1 MSQVIVLTQDQLN
14 EMLENVVSKV
24 ETIIKNSQR
33 KEVTSK
39 EWLTANEVCAILK
52 ISQTTLH
59 DWSNKGIIIKHRI
72 GDRIRFRHDEIQES
86 LLRMEA
92 KRQRV

>member
-59 DWSNKGIIIKHRI
+59 DWSNKGIIVKHRI

-86 LLRMEA
+86 LLRMEG
-92 KRQRV
+92 KRQRI

>member
-1 MSQVIVLTQDQLN
+1 MSQVIILTQDQLN

-24 ETIIKNSQR
+24 ETIIKNSQK

-86 LLRMEA
+86 LLRMEG
-92 KRQRV
+92 KRQRI

>member
-59 DWSNKGIIIKHRI
+59 EWSDKGVITKHHI
-72 GDRIRFRHDEIQES
+72 GSRIRFRHDEIQES
-86 LLRMEA
+86 LLRREA

>member
-24 ETIIKNSQR
+24 ETIIKNSQK

-59 DWSNKGIIIKHRI
+59 DWSNKGIIVKHRI
-72 GDRIRFRHDEIQES
+72 GDRIRFRHDEIRN
-86 LLRMEA
+86 LY
-92 KRQRV
+92 

>member
-1 MSQVIVLTQDQLN
+1 MSQVIVMTQDQLN
-14 EMLENVVSKV
+14 EMLANVVSKV

-33 KEVTSK
+33 KEVNSK

-59 DWSNKGIIIKHRI
+59 DWSNKGIIVKHRI

-86 LLRMEA
+86 FV
-92 KRQRV
+92 KNGG